1 MVGST
6 ALVNLCFHGIGTPG
20 RDLEPGEDRYWVTVD
35 AFHRILD
42 EIADEPRVRISFDD
56 GNASDLVHAVPA
68 LRERGLTGT
77 FFVLAGRL
85 GSRGSLD
92 ADDVRGLAEAGMRIG
107 SHGLDHVPWRHL
119 SGADLRRELVEAR
132 DRIAAAAGVP
142 VVDAALPLG
151 RYDRRVLAEV
161 RRQGYTS
168 LHTSDRAWSRE
179 GAWLQ
184 PRFSVCHDDTAGTV
198 RRVVQT
204 RAPLPQRVRSRGV
217 RLAKRLR

>member
-1 MVGST
+1 MARSAV
-6 ALVNLCFHGIGTPG
+6 LVNLCFHGIGSPD

-42 EIADEPRVRISFDD
+42 EVADDPRVRISFDD
-56 GNASDLVHAVPA
+56 GNASDVLHALPA

-85 GSRGSLD
+85 GSRGSLGV
-92 ADDVRGLAEAGMRIG
+92 DDVRGLAEAGMRIG

-119 SGADLRRELVEAR
+119 SGADLHRELVEAR

-142 VVDAALPLG
+142 VAEAALPVG

-161 RRQGYTS
+161 RRLGYAS
-168 LHTSDRAWSRE
+168 LHTSDRAWARG

-184 PRFSVCHDDTAGTV
+184 PRFSVRNDDTAGTV
-198 RRVVQT
+198 RGLVHT
-204 RAPLPQRVRSRGV
+204 RAPMPQRWRSRGV

>member
-1 MVGST
+1 MVGSP

-20 RDLEPGEDRYWVTVD
+20 RDLEPGEDRYWVSVD

-42 EIADEPRVRISFDD
+42 EVAGEPHVRISFDD
-56 GNASDLVHAVPA
+56 GNASDLLHAVPA

-85 GSRGSLD
+85 GGRGSLD